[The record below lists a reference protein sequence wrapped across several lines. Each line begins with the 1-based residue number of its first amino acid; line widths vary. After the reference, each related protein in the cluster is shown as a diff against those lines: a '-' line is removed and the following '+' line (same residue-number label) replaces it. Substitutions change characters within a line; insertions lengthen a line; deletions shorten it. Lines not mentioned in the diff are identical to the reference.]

1 MANIFAV
8 QGPNP
13 YTIGTTAV
21 RVCDKNRSRAG
32 FTLEADDGNTG
43 NIFFAYDRPGVTN
56 AGAGIGSKLKPGA
69 QAVESPPAVFTGEV
83 WAIGSA
89 AGQVLYVFETTDEE
103 AAAKAGGQ

>member
-1 MANIFAV
+1 MGNIIAT

-43 NIFFAYDRPGVTN
+43 NIFFAYDRADVTN
-56 AGAGIGSKLKPGA
+56 AGAKIGSKLKAGA
-69 QAVESPPAVFTGEV
+69 QAVESPPNVFTGEV
-83 WAIGSA
+83 WAIASA
-89 AGQVLYVFETTDEE
+89 AGQVLYVFETTDLDQ
-103 AAAKAGGQ
+103 AAKPGSQ